1 MYGIRSIGNQ
11 YTASGPCGPS
21 MMSILVSNISDR
33 TLASMTSPTVP
44 KAAIAPF
51 FIAQMRSEYLAAKL
65 ISCKTAHIFRPNS
78 LAARLRY
85 SIICPS
91 AMINSLP
98 IIKSAVDVPAPL
110 GLIKAVRPAFGDLDI
125 QGTFSTGS

>member
-1 MYGIRSIGNQ
+1 
-11 YTASGPCGPS
+11 
-21 MMSILVSNISDR
+21 
-33 TLASMTSPTVP
+33 MTSPTVQ

-51 FIAQMRSEYLAAKL
+51 FIAQMRSEYLTAKL